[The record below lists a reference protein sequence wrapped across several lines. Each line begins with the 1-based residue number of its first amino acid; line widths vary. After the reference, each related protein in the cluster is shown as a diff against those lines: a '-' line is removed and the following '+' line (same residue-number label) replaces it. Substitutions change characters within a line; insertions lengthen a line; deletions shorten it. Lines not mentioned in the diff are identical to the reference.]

1 MFSYC
6 CFKFI
11 YYFTWLKSK
20 DGGETTSSA
29 CFAKLIL
36 WFRPYGTIQLT
47 LKLVRDLFIDLVE
60 TSWGFSIMHK
70 QAADCLGMSDFSPS
84 EDRMFLR
91 QLLQF
96 VAIAFVSLRAFF
108 STLKFD
114 MHKVQH
120 WSEIYTRLTVGQS
133 VTMAVVQVL
142 SDRMLIKASTEV
154 EIILCAVL
162 YSCSLMTGSCR
173 GSSAPAVKHECK

>member
-1 MFSYC
+1 
-6 CFKFI
+6 
-11 YYFTWLKSK
+11 
-20 DGGETTSSA
+20 
-29 CFAKLIL
+29 
-36 WFRPYGTIQLT
+36 
-47 LKLVRDLFIDLVE
+47 
-60 TSWGFSIMHK
+60 MHK

-120 WSEIYTRLTVGQS
+120 
-133 VTMAVVQVL
+133 
-142 SDRMLIKASTEV
+142 
-154 EIILCAVL
+154 
-162 YSCSLMTGSCR
+162 
-173 GSSAPAVKHECK
+173 